1 MKKRILAILIDHIV
15 GTIISLFIFMG
26 FNWESIINP
35 TESNFMRPFETFNT
49 ILALGMIYYLLK
61 DTYQGRSVGK
71 RVIGIAVRDFENSSI
86 TPGSI
91 RLIIRNITTFLW
103 PIELLLLILMR
114 RRIGDIIART
124 QVTLDFN
131 R

>member
-35 TESNFMRPFETFNT
+35 TEFNFMRPFETFNT

-71 RVIGIAVRDFENSSI
+71 RVIGIAVRDIENSSI

-124 QVTLDFN
+124 QVTQLV
-131 R
+131 